1 MDIKYKLSI
10 FVVEEIFLDENRSIV
25 AKHSYCSTCSYQIP
39 CMGDQ
44 FFTKTFLNCSLFHK
58 LLSAMKNQQKVKTFA
73 STSLKLVFRL
83 QSKSIQ
89 QDFRLSLIHTFF
101 VYQHFILLHLS
112 TRIPLFLFFGPIL
125 NWWSIKKAKKTH
137 KNYCTY
143 VVNWIVEWYFPR
155 MCFVVQL
162 NLCVRRA
169 FL

>member
-58 LLSAMKNQQKVKTFA
+58 LLSAMKNQQKMKTFA

-89 QDFRLSLIHTFF
+89 QDFRLSLIHTFL
-101 VYQHFILLHLS
+101 FINTLYCY
-112 TRIPLFLFFGPIL
+112 TFPQEFPFFCFLAQF
-125 NWWSIKKAKKTH
+125 
-137 KNYCTY
+137 
-143 VVNWIVEWYFPR
+143 
-155 MCFVVQL
+155 
-162 NLCVRRA
+162 
-169 FL
+169 